1 MLHPDLPVTL
11 AEDGRGYDAVAV
23 ARTEALPNAA

>member
-11 AEDGRGYDAVAV
+11 AEDGRGYDAIAA
-23 ARTEALPNAA
+23 ARAEEAARAA